1 MRRTIALLVAA
12 QLAVAPSSFV
22 SIAYATGVQPAQAT
36 AVQREQAQSKFVKGK
51 ELFAQKKFD
60 AAYEQFRGSMEIVAS
75 PNARLYAA
83 RSLREMGKL
92 VEAYVEFGRT
102 EVEAKELAPQDPR
115 YAKTGESAAAER
127 KEIEPKLGFVTIK
140 LDHASDGTTLEVN
153 GEEVKRAQ
161 WGEPTPVVPG
171 TTKVVVKTTGATPIE
186 KSVPVSAGQKSE
198 VSIDATAP
206 GGGGSNGDA
215 VITEQP
221 KSGPESPSQPT
232 DLRTWSYVAGGVGVV
247 GLVTFGVFGA
257 MSRSKYNDLKDTC
270 GGHCP
275 PSRQDD
281 IDSGKRSQTIANI
294 GLVVGIVGVA
304 TGVTLFVLSG
314 KKKQSTEVVA
324 SPSWIGVRGVF

>member
-12 QLAVAPSSFV
+12 QLAVAPLSYV
-22 SIAYATGVQPAQAT
+22 SVARAIGVQPAQAT

-127 KEIEPKLGFVTIK
+127 KDIEPKLGFVTIK
-140 LDHASDGTTLEVN
+140 LDHASDGTTLQVN
-153 GEEVKRAQ
+153 GEEVHPAQ
-161 WGEPTPVVPG
+161 WGEATPVLPG
-171 TTKVVVKTTGATPIE
+171 PTKVVVKPAGGTTIE
-186 KSVPVSAGQKSE
+186 KTVTVTAGQRLDLP
-198 VSIDATAP
+198 IDATAP
-206 GGGGSNGDA
+206 GGGDSGGA
-215 VITEQP
+215 VTTEQP
-221 KSGPESPSQPT
+221 KTGPEAPSQPM
-232 DLRTWSYVAGGVGVV
+232 DLRTWAYVAGGVGVA

-257 MSRSKYNDLKDTC
+257 MSRSKYDDLKDSC
-270 GGHCP
+270 GGRCP

-294 GLVVGIVGVA
+294 GLVVGVVGVA

-314 KKKQSTEVVA
+314 KKKQTTEVVA

>member
-12 QLAVAPSSFV
+12 QLAVAPLSFV
-22 SIAYATGVQPAQAT
+22 SIAQAVGVQPAQAT

-92 VEAYVEFGRT
+92 VEAYVELGRT

-115 YAKTGESAAAER
+115 YAKTGEAAAAER

-140 LDHASDGTTLEVN
+140 LDHGSDGTTLQVN
-153 GEEVKRAQ
+153 GEEVQRAQ
-161 WGEPTPVVPG
+161 WGEPTPVLPG
-171 TTKVVVKTTGATPIE
+171 ATKIVVKPVGGTPIE
-186 KSVPVSAGQKSE
+186 KSVTVAAGQKTE
-198 VSIDATAP
+198 ISIDATAP
-206 GGGGSNGDA
+206 NGGGDA
-215 VITEQP
+215 SPAKTEESKP
-221 KSGPESPSQPT
+221 GPEAPSQPT

-257 MSRSKYNDLKDTC
+257 MSRSKYNDLKDSC
-270 GGHCP
+270 HGPCP

-314 KKKQSTEVVA
+314 KKKQTTEVVA